1 MSARRWFFCGTEMRA
16 IELLG
21 QWSVTILELKKIES
35 GIG

>member
-1 MSARRWFFCGTEMRA
+1 MRA
-16 IELLG
+16 IELFG